1 MKYILIIAFSLA
13 FGSAKAQIHGK
24 VSEKSTKE
32 PIPGVTVQWKGF
44 AQPVV
49 ITDIQG
55 HFEISKPT
63 GARWLRVTAVG
74 YAPDSLEVVGDAQ
87 ESTLNFQLKPS
98 SQELSGVVV
107 RGAGTVIDRLSP
119 LQTQVITSKELSKA
133 ACCNL
138 SESFETNAAVSVSYT
153 DAVTGAKQIQ
163 LLGLGGTYVQTTIE
177 NLPGIR
183 GLASSFG
190 LNYLPGTWI
199 QSIDVAKGTGS
210 VLTGYES
217 LTGGINVELKQPD
230 RSEPL
235 FVNGYVNHWGRA
247 ELNLQASHQLSKKW
261 SVGLLSHGSF
271 LASEIDRNQDNF
283 RDLTRYDQ
291 INVLNRWKYSSER
304 WMVQF
309 GGRYLRENR
318 LGGELGF
325 KSEEKSPA
333 LYGFT
338 NQTQRGEGFF
348 KIARLFPNK
357 PFKGMAILGN
367 VVWHD
372 TESLIGRRIYAGKQ
386 KSAYLNSV
394 YQNIIGDTRHTYK
407 VGASLQVDDYAESFG
422 TLALQRTEVVP
433 GIYGEYTYA
442 EPEKFTVVVGQRLD
456 YHSIFGWQY
465 TPRIH
470 MKKHFANH
478 IDWRL
483 HIGRGFRVGNPL
495 AENLG
500 LLVSSRQ
507 VVLRNPIQPEVA
519 WNMGTSIGKDF
530 GKVNVMADLHHTRFQ
545 RQQIVDAEHPG
556 HLYLYMSN
564 GPSYATAAQIETIFP
579 YGERWEFKAAYR
591 FFDVKQTMQDRQGND
606 VFLEKM
612 MVNKHRVLGNVGYA
626 LPYDKW
632 KFDLTVHWNGSMRLP
647 MIGEAEAGRSPSF
660 WNVNAQVTR
669 TFRTWEWYLGGEN
682 LTNFRQLNPIVQSQQ
697 PFAAGFDAGIVWGP
711 IVGRTIYSGFR
722 WKLGG

>member
-1 MKYILIIAFSLA
+1 MKNKLIFMVSFIAQVA
-13 FGSAKAQIHGK
+13 QAQIHGK
-24 VSEKSTKE
+24 ILEKNTLE
-32 PIPGVTVQWKGF
+32 PIPGVTVQWTGF
-44 AQPVV
+44 AQPIV
-49 ITDIQG
+49 ITDIEG
-55 HFEISKPT
+55 HFEISKPP
-63 GARWLRVTAVG
+63 GARWLRLSAVG
-74 YAPDSLEVVGDAQ
+74 YATDSVEVIRPHQDV
-87 ESTLNFQLKPS
+87 TIQLQPA
-98 SQELSGVVV
+98 SQELAGVVV
-107 RGAGTVIDRLSP
+107 RGTGTVVDRISP
-119 LQTQVITSKELSKA
+119 IQTQVITTRELAKA

-230 RSEPL
+230 NSEPL

-247 ELNLQASHQLSKKW
+247 ELNVQASEKLSKKW
-261 SVGLLSHGSF
+261 SVGVLAHGSF
-271 LASEIDRNQDNF
+271 LANEIDRNQDNF

-291 INVLNRWKYSSER
+291 VNVLNRWKYSSER
-304 WMVQF
+304 LMVQF

-325 KSEEKSPA
+325 RSEGSTPA
-333 LYGFT
+333 FYGFT

-357 PFKGMAILGN
+357 PYQGLALLGN

-372 TESLIGRRIYAGKQ
+372 TESLIGRRVYTGKQ

-407 VGASLQVDDYAESFG
+407 VGASLQVDEYAESFG
-422 TLALQRTEVVP
+422 TLALLRTEVVP

-442 EPEKFTVVVGQRLD
+442 EPEKLTVVVGQRLD
-456 YHSIFGWQY
+456 YHSLFGWQY
-465 TPRIH
+465 TPRVH
-470 MKKHFANH
+470 VKKHFANH
-478 IDWRL
+478 MDWRF
-483 HIGRGFRVGNPL
+483 HVGRGFRVGNPL

-507 VVLRNPIQPEVA
+507 VVFRNSIQPEIA
-519 WNMGTSIGKDF
+519 WNMGTSLGKDL
-530 GKVNVMADLHHTRFQ
+530 GKLTLMADVHHTRFQ
-545 RQQIVDAEHPG
+545 RQQIADAEHPG
-556 HLYLYMSN
+556 HLYFYMSE
-564 GPSYATAAQIETIFP
+564 GPSFATAAQVEATLP
-579 YGERWEFKAAYR
+579 YRERWEFKAAYR
-591 FFDVKQTMQDRQGND
+591 FFDVRQTMQDRQGND

-612 MVNKHRVLGNVGYA
+612 MVNKHRALGNVGYA

-647 MIGEAEAGRSPSF
+647 MVGGEMEGRRSPAF

-682 LTNFRQLNPIVQSQQ
+682 LTNFRQLNPIVQAQR